1 VCCGFILDVSALRF
15 LMSFCNV
22 CPFHIVVRG
31 ILDFIMNWCGL
42 FEKPVRK
49 YNVDETGFALNNKP
63 LEIYSGKEIDDK
75 C

>member
-1 VCCGFILDVSALRF
+1 
-15 LMSFCNV
+15 
-22 CPFHIVVRG
+22 
-31 ILDFIMNWCGL
+31 MNWCGL